1 MGHPRMK
8 MTYVDVLLSLPVDAS
23 LCGFLLAAGLPLP
36 PDLEDAADASERL
49 IAAVQAWP
57 DGEGRDRLAAE
68 LVASVQL
75 GHPQGKDAMFQVAA
89 PRGEVLVG
97 LATGQ
102 SDLHR
107 SFWLYAHHRDLFE
120 QACAVEFLETHAA
133 QAQQHDLGLRRPP
146 RPDPSALA
154 AFRASV
160 GAFYQRE
167 MACGE
172 EVVAYLIPRAPG
184 VHLVTVHVK
193 DLAMLRLEFE
203 GDRLLQHV
211 GNPSIHLVLEYS
223 ETTGVARTLARGG
236 AKYHQMLVAAFA
248 EHLLGVP
255 VAPQLIR
262 PPTLDLSVLRLGLDV
277 PQAIADG
284 FSALQVKSLA
294 LLSPNGTLKLE
305 CTATASSEQRC
316 VSELL
321 REQFPDEDPLH
332 RGWLVTAARLH
343 LYYPPEPGR
352 ARAKVITVE
361 VTRRGRLNLHK
372 FDPAL
377 QAQLEGYL
385 VSLGILLP
393 DQRLTVREAPPAADG
408 PRPEPVY
415 ED

>member
-1 MGHPRMK
+1 MK

-23 LCGFLLAAGLPLP
+23 LCGFLRAAGLPLP

-49 IAAVQAWP
+49 IEALRTWP
-57 DGEGRDRLAAE
+57 DVGRRDRIAAE

-75 GHPQGKDAMFQVAA
+75 DHPQGKEAMFQVAA
-89 PRGEVLVG
+89 RRGEVLAR

-102 SDLHR
+102 SDRHR

-120 QACAVEFLETHAA
+120 QARAVEFLETHAA
-133 QAQQHDLGLRRPP
+133 QAQQHDLRLRRPP
-146 RPDPSALA
+146 RPDPSALV

-172 EVVAYLIPRAPG
+172 QVIAYLIPRAPG
-184 VHLVTVHVK
+184 VHLVTAHVK

-203 GDRLLQHV
+203 GGRLLQHV

-255 VAPQLIR
+255 VEPQRIR

-294 LLSPNGTLKLE
+294 LLSPDGTLKLE

-316 VSELL
+316 VSDLL

-332 RGWLVTAARLH
+332 RGWLVTAARIN
-343 LYYPPEPGR
+343 LYYPPEPGK
-352 ARAKVITVE
+352 ARPKVITVE

-377 QAQLEGYL
+377 QTQLEGYL

-393 DQRLTVREAPPAADG
+393 GQRLTVREAPPAADG